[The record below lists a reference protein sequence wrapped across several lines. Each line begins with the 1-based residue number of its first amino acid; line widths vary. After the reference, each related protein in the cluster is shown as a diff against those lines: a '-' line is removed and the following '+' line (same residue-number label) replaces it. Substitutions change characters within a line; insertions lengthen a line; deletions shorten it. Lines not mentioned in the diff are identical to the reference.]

1 MAESGSGSGS
11 GSGSAAHRRYQE
23 YLNKRREEERC
34 TVFATA
40 FGDGAAGAGAAERGL
55 WMVSASS
62 TGRVSMW
69 LLPRLLVR

>member
-1 MAESGSGSGS
+1 VELEMAESG

-40 FGDGAAGAGAAERGL
+40 FGDGGAGAAERGL